1 METAIQWLYF
11 IAGVLALVT
20 AYFLSPT
27 KFNKDYLPGGKVYLP
42 GGIGRKWFLFVL
54 DRTRVA
60 VAIRFICTLIL
71 IGGGIV
77 CLFVSFGHCLKC

>member
-11 IAGVLALVT
+11 FAGVLAFVT

-27 KFNKDYLPGGKVYLP
+27 QWNKDYL
-42 GGIGRKWFLFVL
+42 IGHKWFFFAQDVP
-54 DRTRVA
+54 RVA
-60 VAIRFICTLIL
+60 VAIRFICTLML

-77 CLFVSFGHCLKC
+77 CFFVSFGHCLKC